1 MSKQSL
7 YEANWINLVF
17 ENRNKEYGAYQLRK
31 ENAKTSIL
39 ALFMG
44 VLLCASLI
52 SIPRVLS
59 FFNLITTAT
68 TTIIEPIDEII
79 QLTTVQPQVKKQEE
93 KILPKTLTQK
103 PLESIDKKQLTNPV
117 VVKGPLATPD
127 LATTVEST
135 TIIKNTT
142 DGTGTIGT
150 STTPSQGNGTVISTP
165 VDYGDTVVTTAIL
178 DKMPEFPG
186 GINKFYNYI
195 GKNFESPEVNG
206 ESSIRIY
213 VSFVVEKDGSMSN
226 IQVKN
231 EPGYGLGREAIR
243 VLKSMR
249 TKWSPGMINSKAVR
263 TSYNLPITVQIH

>member
-31 ENAKTSIL
+31 NNAKTSFL

-44 VLLCASLI
+44 ILLCASLI
-52 SIPRVLS
+52 TVPKILH
-59 FFNLITTAT
+59 FFNLITST
-68 TTIIEPIDEII
+68 TKTILEPIDQII
-79 QLTTVQPQVKKQEE
+79 QVTTLQRQIQKPEE
-93 KILPKTLTQK
+93 KILPKTTEQK
-103 PLESIDKKQLTNPV
+103 PLATTDKKELSNPII
-117 VVKGPLATPD
+117 VKAPLATPD
-127 LATTVEST
+127 LATTSESKILKT
-135 TIIKNTT
+135 TT
-142 DGTGTIGT
+142 DGTGTIGAN
-150 STTPSQGNGTVISTP
+150 TTPSQGSGTVNAASL
-165 VDYGDTVVTTAIL
+165 DYGDTVVTSAIL

-195 GKNFESPEVNG
+195 GKNFETPEVNG

-231 EPGYGLGREAIR
+231 DPGYGLGNEAVR
-243 VLKSMR
+243 VLKSMK
-249 TKWSPGMINSKAVR
+249 TKWSPGMMGTKPVR
-263 TSYNLPITVQIH
+263 TSYNLPITIQMH

>member
-117 VVKGPLATPD
+117 IVKGPLATPD

-150 STTPSQGNGTVISTP
+150 STTPSQGNGTVISAP

-263 TSYNLPITVQIH
+263 TSYNLPITVQMH

>member
-1 MSKQSL
+1 MPKQSL

-44 VLLCASLI
+44 VLLCASLF
-52 SIPRVLS
+52 SIPRVLR

-68 TTIIEPIDEII
+68 STSIEPIDEII
-79 QLTTVQPQVKKQEE
+79 QLTTVQPQIKKQEE
-93 KILPKTLTQK
+93 QVLPKTIAQK

-117 VVKGPLATPD
+117 IVKAPLATPD
-127 LATTVEST
+127 LATTTEST
-135 TIIKNTT
+135 TIIKNTN
-142 DGTGTIGT
+142 DGTGAIGT
-150 STTPSQGNGTVISTP
+150 STTPAQGSGTAISAP
-165 VDYGDTVVTTAIL
+165 VDYGDTVVTSAIL

-231 EPGYGLGREAIR
+231 DPGYGLGKEAIR
-243 VLKSMR
+243 VLKSMK

-263 TSYNLPITVQIH
+263 TSYNLPITVQMH

>member
-103 PLESIDKKQLTNPV
+103 PLESIDKKTLANPII
-117 VVKGPLATPD
+117 VKAPLATPN

-263 TSYNLPITVQIH
+263 TSYNLPITVQMH

>member
-79 QLTTVQPQVKKQEE
+79 QLTTVQPQIKKQEE

-103 PLESIDKKQLTNPV
+103 PLESIDKKQLTNPII
-117 VVKGPLATPD
+117 VKAPLATPD

-150 STTPSQGNGTVISTP
+150 STTPSQGNSTVISAP

-263 TSYNLPITVQIH
+263 TSYNLPITVQMH

>member
-68 TTIIEPIDEII
+68 ATIIEPIDEII

-117 VVKGPLATPD
+117 IVKGPLATPD

-150 STTPSQGNGTVISTP
+150 STTPSQGNVTVISAP

-263 TSYNLPITVQIH
+263 TSYNLPITVQMH

>member
-68 TTIIEPIDEII
+68 ATIIEPIDEII

-117 VVKGPLATPD
+117 IVKGPLATPD

-150 STTPSQGNGTVISTP
+150 STTPSQGNGTVISAP
-165 VDYGDTVVTTAIL
+165 VEYGDTVVTTAIL

-263 TSYNLPITVQIH
+263 TSYNLPITVQMH